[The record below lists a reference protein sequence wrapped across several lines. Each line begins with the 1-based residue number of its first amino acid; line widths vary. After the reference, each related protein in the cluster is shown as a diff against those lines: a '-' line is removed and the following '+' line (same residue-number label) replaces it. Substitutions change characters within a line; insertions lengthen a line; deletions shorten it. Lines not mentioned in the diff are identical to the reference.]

1 MTATVNRRALDHV
14 RELIATGRY
23 VIDDRDAWSEHQLHA
38 AGERV
43 HRTARHG

>member
-1 MTATVNRRALDHV
+1 MTVKRNERAYDYA
-14 RELIATGRY
+14 RELIAAGRY